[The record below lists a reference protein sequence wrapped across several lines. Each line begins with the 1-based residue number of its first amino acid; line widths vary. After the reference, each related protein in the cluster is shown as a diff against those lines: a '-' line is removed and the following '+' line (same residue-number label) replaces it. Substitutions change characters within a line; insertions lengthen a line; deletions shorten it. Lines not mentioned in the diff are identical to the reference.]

1 MRKRIKT
8 AAGRT
13 TKTAPWLLAMF
24 TAMALTVTSVVP
36 SLQAENA
43 MADETALPE
52 NGGLYFPSSGTIGQD
67 ITNGTTDTGVATW
80 VGRDMYIGEKPGG
93 AENQD
98 ATVALTGD
106 MNSGLK
112 PVGSYAVEAEGLT
125 LVKGKLAINQ
135 IKNSWGFTPK
145 DQPTVTEYPGF
156 RFGAVGFGAM
166 YRPANGSVALAV
178 SGSSNSL
185 ITSMYTGNKVQSVDG
200 TSVSVGAWNHGGW
213 VGGAAGHWENGKYI
227 YTDAATGE
235 TPYFTASLA
244 GPTTYWASEPY
255 QNHYDGG
262 ESPRGRASIV
272 QKQGAWATQ
281 SSFWRQPDDPLKDV
295 NGVDYLNYDEDTC
308 GDFGDTIRAQSQ
320 QLAGMTMN
328 GSYATSTINSGTINR
343 QKYGETGEG
352 KQKVYIDY
360 GKNQEK
366 KITFTGTGDKSDTIQ
381 VFNIPASE
389 LNNDGGTNGIA
400 FAFEGIP
407 VVGKDDKGK
416 DVYASVVVN
425 VMGDGNVDFH
435 NGWHFYWGTDEIG
448 GAFHKDSPLKDKYDA
463 AAKSIMWNFANA
475 GRVTIRGGRIIA
487 DTAYWDS
494 EKKKPIDIRS
504 SEDGRYITSDDPAAA
519 MLGSIMVPNGT
530 FDDHVTTN
538 GRVWVGKDFM
548 MNSPHVLKKGN
559 DDYSGTEGVPT
570 ASIIDMDMERH
581 NYGWSASYADDATTI
596 AWKKVDR
603 NGTPLAGTE
612 FGVYAKLADA
622 QNRENAL
629 YTITDNDST
638 DEDKAEGAFQVGR
651 LKPGNSY
658 YVREINPHDDAY
670 KRNDNIYRIQA
681 ASAGQI
687 YASIDKVFNSSG
699 TAIDS
704 DLNGGAIVNT
714 PTKGDI
720 GWTKYEAGDEAKTPL
735 YGSEWK
741 LTKTDGGNQQ
751 EWHVAEDEPIAITG
765 VTISYNGT
773 AVTDEVYPTYN
784 TVLNLSAQVVPAGA
798 YQGVK
803 WESDNDAL
811 TVSNGVVQVNSTDLG
826 GAEYA
831 TITATSLADPT
842 KSDTMKIKPLVAQ
855 LNVKRLDVM
864 YKCRVVTNTTTP
876 LAYGAKTIKVKADFE
891 LQEGDSANAIVNW
904 TVVSGGGS
912 IQSSGPAAAVLTLPA
927 SGTVTIRASLGGLD
941 REASFEVTDQPP
953 APKNITVYTNNNGW
967 NLYYYNPSDD
977 TQNNKWPG
985 ESMKDAGNGWY
996 RTVIDKDYASISFMM
1011 VNGNNGSNHFGF
1023 SLGSPANGI
1032 TLSMGQGASC
1042 NDIVTVDRTYPY
1054 YIVDGISIRGSATPP
1069 SGVSTVSDTMDAN
1082 TAANAMTRAQA
1093 RAEAA
1098 QVNDVAEDAA
1108 VEPAVVND
1116 SGVRAAAKLDVPA
1129 NKWEDVNPIPGQF
1142 HLMDLA
1148 DGEYELQE
1156 IKAPDGFVLPSPNP
1170 VYKFKVTNG
1179 QAEWTDGPAGITGA
1193 GMGYVA
1199 NSPNSYEWEKIDA
1212 GYDPAKPN
1220 TEGDRL
1226 AGTTWKLEVFTKA
1239 EGAQTGKYD
1248 TAEGFGTIVDCTAG
1262 EGKADECTGP
1272 DKDPVGGKFK
1282 IEKLKIGKYRLNET
1296 AAPSGYIVEAN
1307 KYYYFEIDAKSGTV
1321 LQAGTQ
1327 TSFDKATG
1335 AFKAESA
1342 TSRSGGSS
1350 TVNNFRKPGTA
1361 GWEKVT
1367 TDGETTRHL
1376 KGAEWSMRY
1385 QSLANQKPVTDITL
1399 KITDSDI
1406 TCTVTG
1412 TETACS
1418 GDDLAWATGL
1428 TNKATG
1434 DGEYSF
1440 EGLPWG
1446 TYTVTETKAPDGYN
1460 LDSTPHEFVIRP
1472 LTAGEKPNGTSVG
1485 IEGDN
1490 QFTVNLGS
1498 IENTPGVVLPE
1509 TGGEGSSWV
1518 VMLGFALTAIAM
1530 LGCGLA
1536 LSRRTA

>member
-52 NGGLYFPSSGTIGQD
+52 NGGLYFPSSGSIGQD
-67 ITNGTTDTGVATW
+67 ITDGTPDTGVATW

-93 AENQD
+93 ANNQD
-98 ATVALTGD
+98 NEVTLNDSYG
-106 MNSGLK
+106 
-112 PVGSYAVEAEGLT
+112 PVKSYAVEAEGLT

-135 IKNSWGFTPK
+135 VKDSW
-145 DQPTVTEYPGF
+145 EYGNDYAGF

-166 YRPANGSVALAV
+166 YRPKDGSTALAV
-178 SGSSNSL
+178 NGTDTRINSM
-185 ITSMYTGNKVQSVDG
+185 TTGGVTG
-200 TSVSVGAWNHGGW
+200 SVGAWIHGGW
-213 VGGAAGHWENGKYI
+213 VGGAKKS
-227 YTDAATGE
+227 DSSPATGE
-235 TPYFTASLA
+235 SPWFTAQLN
-244 GPTTYWASEPY
+244 GPATKWQSNFNRY
-255 QNHYDGG
+255 
-262 ESPRGRASIV
+262 SIV
-272 QKQGAWATQ
+272 G
-281 SSFWRQPDDPLKDV
+281 RQVNHNTEESYWGKTDPLKNV
-295 NGVDYLNYDEDTC
+295 NGVDYLQYDEDTC
-308 GDFGDTIRAQSQ
+308 GDFGTTIRAQSQ
-320 QLAGMTMN
+320 QLKEMEDTTPN
-328 GSYATSTINSGTINR
+328 GVDTSGVVNDGVIDR
-343 QKYGETGEG
+343 QRYDRDKDENG
-352 KQKVYIDY
+352 KEVQKVYIHYDTNH
-360 GKNQEK
+360 KEK
-366 KITFTGTGDKSDTIQ
+366 KITFTGNDDKNTPLQ
-381 VFNIPASE
+381 VFTINASD
-389 LNNDGGTNGIA
+389 LTDGDTNGIA
-400 FAFEGIP
+400 FAFEKIP
-407 VVGKDDKGK
+407 QIGTDDKGK
-416 DVYASVVVN
+416 PVYASVVVN
-425 VMGDGNVDFH
+425 VVGENTNVDFH
-435 NGWHFYWGTDEIG
+435 TGWHFYWNGPEIG
-448 GAFHKDSPLKDKYDA
+448 GAFHKNWGPKYNDMYDG
-463 AAKSIMWNFANA
+463 AAKSIMWNFADA
-475 GRVTIRGGRIIA
+475 PRVTIRGGQIKSGYGYWAKDKQDPIA
-487 DTAYWDS
+487 
-494 EKKKPIDIRS
+494 IRS
-504 SEDGRYITSDDPAAA
+504 SEPNKTDYITSDDPAAA

-538 GRVWVGKDFM
+538 GRVWVGEDFM
-548 MNSPHVLKKGN
+548 MNSQHVLKNG
-559 DDYSGTEGVPT
+559 DSDYSGDEGHPT

-581 NYGWSASYADDATTI
+581 NYGWSASFADDATTI

-622 QNRENAL
+622 QNREKAL

-658 YVREINPHDDAY
+658 YVREINPHNEAY
-670 KRNDNIYRIQA
+670 RTNDNIYRIQA
-681 ASAGQI
+681 ANAGQI

-704 DLNGGAIVNT
+704 DLNNGAIVNT

-720 GWTKYEAGDEAKTPL
+720 GWTKYEDGDEARTPL

-741 LTKTDGGNQQ
+741 LTKTDGDHQ
-751 EWHVAEDEPIAITG
+751 EWHVAEDKPIAIKG
-765 VTISYNGT
+765 VKISYNGT
-773 AVTDEVYPTYN
+773 AVTDDVYETYN
-784 TVLNLSAQVVPAGA
+784 TVLNLSAQVAPSNA

-803 WESDNDAL
+803 WESDNAAL
-811 TVSNGVVQVNSTDLG
+811 TVSNGVVQVQSADLG

-855 LNVKRLDVM
+855 LDVKKLDVT
-864 YKCRVVTNTTTP
+864 YKCNVVTNKTTT
-876 LAYGAKTIKVKADFE
+876 LGYGVKTIKVKASYVLTNGAISDP
-891 LQEGDSANAIVNW
+891 NAIVNW

-927 SGTVTIRASLGGLD
+927 SGTVKIQAALGGLEA
-941 REASFEVTDQPP
+941 EASFTVTEQPP
-953 APKNITVYTNNNGW
+953 APKNITVYTNFSGW
-967 NLYYYNPSDD
+967 NIWYYNPSNGSENSG
-977 TQNNKWPG
+977 QHMG
-985 ESMKDAGNGWY
+985 MSDAGNPWRKLEITATY
-996 RTVIDKDYASISFMM
+996 RPLTFMLTQQGNENNHYGLQLSGSNTNGIILSKGDGNPHQDRAT
-1011 VNGNNGSNHFGF
+1011 VNG
-1023 SLGSPANGI
+1023 
-1032 TLSMGQGASC
+1032 
-1042 NDIVTVDRTYPY
+1042 DYPY
-1054 YIVDGISIRGSATPP
+1054 YIIESGNPGTIYGSNTPP
-1069 SGVSTVSDTMDAN
+1069 PGAKTVSNTMDAN
-1082 TAANAMTRAQA
+1082 ATANAMTRAQA

-1116 SGVRAAAKLDVPA
+1116 SGVMAAAELDVPT
-1129 NKWEDVNPIPGQF
+1129 NKWKDVNPIPGQF
-1142 HLMDLA
+1142 HLMELDN
-1148 DGEYELQE
+1148 GTYELQE

-1179 QAEWTDGPAGITGA
+1179 QAEWTNGPAGITGA

-1212 GYDPAKPN
+1212 GYNPATPN

-1239 EGAQTGKYD
+1239 AD
-1248 TAEGFGTIVDCTAG
+1248 AAEGDYTPVTENGFDSIVDCTAG
-1262 EGKADECTGP
+1262 EGNESQCTGP

-1282 IEKLKIGKYRLNET
+1282 IEKLKIGKYRLQET
-1296 AAPSGYIVEAN
+1296 HAPSGYIVDAN
-1307 KYYYFEIDAKSGTV
+1307 KYYYFEIDAKSTV

-1327 TSFDKATG
+1327 TSFDKSTG
-1335 AFKAESA
+1335 AFKAESD

-1350 TVNNFRKPGTA
+1350 KVNNFRKPGTA
-1361 GWEKVT
+1361 GWQKIT
-1367 TDGETTRHL
+1367 KDGERDKL
-1376 KGAEWSMRY
+1376 LPGAEWSMRY
-1385 QSLANQKPVTDITL
+1385 QSLANQEPVTDITF
-1399 KITDSDI
+1399 KITDSSI

-1412 TETACS
+1412 TENACS
-1418 GDDLAWATGL
+1418 GDDLAWATSL

-1446 TYTVTETKAPDGYN
+1446 KYTVTETKAPDGYN

-1472 LTAGEKPNGTSVG
+1472 LTAGENPDGTSVG

-1498 IENTPGVVLPE
+1498 IEHTPGVILPE
-1509 TGGEGSSWV
+1509 TGGEGSAGI

>member
-8 AAGRT
+8 ASGRT

-24 TAMALTVTSVVP
+24 TAMALAVTSVVP

-52 NGGLYFPSSGTIGQD
+52 NGGLYFPSSGSIGQD
-67 ITNGTTDTGVATW
+67 ITDGTPDTGVATW

-93 AENQD
+93 ADNQD
-98 ATVALTGD
+98 NEVTLTDGY
-106 MNSGLK
+106 G
-112 PVGSYAVEAEGLT
+112 PVKSYAVEAEGLT

-135 IKNSWGFTPK
+135 VKDSW
-145 DQPTVTEYPGF
+145 EYGNDYAGF

-166 YRPANGSVALAV
+166 YRPKDGSTALAV
-178 SGSSNSL
+178 NGTDTRINSM
-185 ITSMYTGNKVQSVDG
+185 TTGGVTG
-200 TSVSVGAWNHGGW
+200 SVGAWTHGGW
-213 VGGAAGHWENGKYI
+213 VGGAKKS
-227 YTDAATGE
+227 DSSPATGE
-235 TPYFTASLA
+235 SPWFTAQLN
-244 GPTTYWASEPY
+244 GPATKWQSNSDRY
-255 QNHYDGG
+255 
-262 ESPRGRASIV
+262 SIV
-272 QKQGAWATQ
+272 G
-281 SSFWRQPDDPLKDV
+281 RQVNHNTEESYWGKTDPLKNV
-295 NGVDYLNYDEDTC
+295 NGVDYLQYDEDTC
-308 GDFGDTIRAQSQ
+308 GDFGTTIRAQSQ
-320 QLAGMTMN
+320 QLKEMEDTTPN
-328 GSYATSTINSGTINR
+328 GVDTSGVVNDGVIDR
-343 QKYGETGEG
+343 QRYDRDKDENG
-352 KQKVYIDY
+352 KEVQKVYIHYDTNH
-360 GKNQEK
+360 KEK
-366 KITFTGTGDKSDTIQ
+366 KITFTGNDDKNTPLQ
-381 VFNIPASE
+381 VFTINASD
-389 LNNDGGTNGIA
+389 LTDGDTNGIA
-400 FAFEGIP
+400 FAFEKIP
-407 VVGKDDKGK
+407 QIGTDDKGK
-416 DVYASVVVN
+416 PVYASVVVN
-425 VMGDGNVDFH
+425 VVGENTNVDFH
-435 NGWHFYWGTDEIG
+435 TGWHFYWNGPEIG
-448 GAFHKDSPLKDKYDA
+448 GAFHKNWGPKYNDMYDG
-463 AAKSIMWNFANA
+463 AAKSIMWNFADA
-475 GRVTIRGGRIIA
+475 PRVTIRGGQIKSGYGYWAKDKQDPIA
-487 DTAYWDS
+487 
-494 EKKKPIDIRS
+494 IRS
-504 SEDGRYITSDDPAAA
+504 SEPNKTDYITSDDPAAA

-538 GRVWVGKDFM
+538 GRVWVGEDFM
-548 MNSPHVLKKGN
+548 MNSQHVLKNG
-559 DDYSGTEGVPT
+559 DSDYSGDEGHPT

-581 NYGWSASYADDATTI
+581 NYGWSASFADDATTI

-612 FGVYAKLADA
+612 FGVYAKLTDA

-638 DEDKAEGAFQVGR
+638 DEDKTEGAFQVGR

-658 YVREINPHDDAY
+658 YVREINPHNEAY
-670 KRNDNIYRIQA
+670 TTNDNIYRIQA
-681 ASAGQI
+681 ANAGQI

-741 LTKTDGGNQQ
+741 LTKTDGDHQ
-751 EWHVAEDEPIAITG
+751 EWHVAEDKPIAING
-765 VTISYNGT
+765 VKISYNGT
-773 AVTDEVYPTYN
+773 AVTDDVYETYN
-784 TVLNLSAQVVPAGA
+784 TVLNLSAQVAPSNA

-803 WESDNDAL
+803 WESDNAAL
-811 TVSNGVVQVNSTDLG
+811 TVSNGVVQVQSADLG
-826 GAEYA
+826 SAAYA

-864 YKCRVVTNTTTP
+864 YKCRVVTNETTA

-891 LQEGDSANAIVNW
+891 LQEGDPANAIVNW

-912 IQSSGPAAAVLTLPA
+912 ISSSGPATAILTLPS
-927 SGTVTIRASLGGLD
+927 SGTVKIRAELGNKTA
-941 REASFEVTDQPP
+941 EASFVVTNQPP
-953 APKNITVYTNNNGW
+953 TPAGVNVYFNDKYNEKWQLYYFNPKN
-967 NLYYYNPSDD
+967 DAEH
-977 TQNNKWPG
+977 NKWPG
-985 ESMKDAGNGWY
+985 EDMESAGGSWKKKTITENY
-996 RTVIDKDYASISFMM
+996 STVGLMLLQGANKRYCLTA
-1011 VNGNNGSNHFGF
+1011 
-1023 SLGSPANGI
+1023 GSPSDGI
-1032 TLSMGQGASC
+1032 NVFRGDNWTCDDRA
-1042 NDIVTVDRTYPY
+1042 TVDGTYPY
-1054 YIVDGISIRGSATPP
+1054 YIIDNGKIYGSYTPP
-1069 SGVSTVSDTMDAN
+1069 SGVNTVGLNLDAN
-1082 TAANAMTRAQA
+1082 ADASAVAHTMAKTQTHANVTQI
-1093 RAEAA
+1093 
-1098 QVNDVAEDAA
+1098 NDVAEDAA

-1116 SGVRAAAKLDVPA
+1116 SGVMAVAELDVPTG
-1129 NKWEDVNPIPGQF
+1129 KKEDVNPIPGQF
-1142 HLMDLA
+1142 HLMDLD
-1148 DGEYELQE
+1148 DGTYELQE

-1179 QAEWTDGPAGITGA
+1179 QAEWTNGPAGITGA

-1212 GYDPAKPN
+1212 GYDPAKPD
-1220 TEGDRL
+1220 TEGDPL

-1248 TAEGFGTIVDCTAG
+1248 TAEGFDSIVDCTAG
-1262 EGKADECTGP
+1262 EGNESQCTGP

-1282 IEKLKIGKYRLNET
+1282 IEKLKIGKYRLQET
-1296 AAPSGYIVEAN
+1296 HAPSGYIVDAN
-1307 KYYYFEIDAKSGTV
+1307 KYYYFEIDAKSTV

-1327 TSFDKATG
+1327 TSFDKSTG
-1335 AFKAESA
+1335 AFKAESD

-1350 TVNNFRKPGTA
+1350 KVNNFRKPGTA
-1361 GWEKVT
+1361 GWQKIT
-1367 TDGETTRHL
+1367 KDGERDKL
-1376 KGAEWSMRY
+1376 LPGAEWSMRY
-1385 QSLANQKPVTDITL
+1385 QSLANQEPVTDITF
-1399 KITDSDI
+1399 KITDSSI

-1412 TETACS
+1412 TENACS
-1418 GDDLAWATGL
+1418 GDDLAWAKNL
-1428 TNKATG
+1428 QNQAKE
-1434 DGEYSF
+1434 DGKYSF
-1440 EGLPWG
+1440 TGLPWG
-1446 TYTVTETKAPDGYN
+1446 KYTVTETKAPDGYN

-1498 IENTPGVVLPE
+1498 IENTPGVILPE

>member
-24 TAMALTVTSVVP
+24 TVVALAVTSAVP
-36 SLQAENA
+36 TLQAENA

-93 AENQD
+93 ADGQD
-98 ATVALTGD
+98 SEVSLTGD
-106 MNSGLK
+106 YK

-125 LVKGKLAINQ
+125 LIKGKLAINQ
-135 IKNSWGFTPK
+135 VKNSWGFTPK
-145 DQPTVTEYPGF
+145 NQSVKEYPGF

-166 YRPANGSVALAV
+166 YRPANGSTALV
-178 SGSSNSL
+178 VNGTGSK
-185 ITSMYTGNKVQSVDG
+185 ITSMTTGG
-200 TSVSVGAWNHGGW
+200 TSGSVGAWNHGGW
-213 VGGAAGHWENGKYI
+213 VGGAAGHWEGKNYI

-235 TPYFTASLA
+235 APYFTAALN
-244 GPTTYWASEPY
+244 GSETKW
-255 QNHYDGG
+255 QTD
-262 ESPRGRASIV
+262 SRRASIV
-272 QKQGAWATQ
+272 GRQGNFDTESTYWGKT
-281 SSFWRQPDDPLKDV
+281 DPLKDV
-295 NGVDYLNYDEDTC
+295 NGVDYLQYDEDTC

-320 QLAGMTMN
+320 QLAGMKTN
-328 GSYATSTINSGTINR
+328 GTKYTISTINSGTINR

-360 GKNQEK
+360 GTNQEK

-381 VFNIPASE
+381 VFNIPASK
-389 LNNDGGTNGIA
+389 LNNDDGTNGIA
-400 FAFEGIP
+400 FAFEKIP
-407 VVGKDDKGK
+407 VIGKDDKGK
-416 DVYASVVVN
+416 NVYASVVVN
-425 VMGDGNVDFH
+425 VTGDDNVDFH
-435 NGWHFYWGTDEIG
+435 NGWHFYWGPNESPNEIG
-448 GAFHKDSPLKDKYDA
+448 GAFHKDSPLKDEYDA

-475 GRVTIRGGRIIA
+475 GRVTIRGGRIKA
-487 DTAYWDS
+487 GTAYWDS
-494 EKKKPIDIRS
+494 DKKEPIDIRS
-504 SEDGRYITSDDPAAA
+504 SEDGTYITSDDPAAA

-559 DDYSGTEGVPT
+559 NDYNGTEGVPT

-581 NYGWSASYADDATTI
+581 NYGWSVSYADDATTI

-603 NGTPLAGTE
+603 NGNPLAGTK
-612 FGVYAKLADA
+612 FGVYSKLVDA
-622 QNRENAL
+622 QNHANAL
-629 YTITDNDST
+629 YTITDNDSL
-638 DEDKAEGAFQVGR
+638 DEDTTEGAFQVGR

-658 YVREINPHDDAY
+658 YVREIDPNNTLY
-670 KRNDNIYRIQA
+670 NTNNNIYRIQA
-681 ASAGQI
+681 ASAGQV

-699 TAIDS
+699 TPIDS

-714 PTKGDI
+714 PKKGDI
-720 GWTKYEAGDEAKTPL
+720 GWTKYAEGDDKKTPL

-741 LTKTDGGNQQ
+741 LTKTEDGR
-751 EWHVAEDEPIAITG
+751 EWHVAEDKPIAIEG
-765 VTISYNGT
+765 VTISYNG
-773 AVTDEVYPTYN
+773 AIVTDNVYDTYN
-784 TVLNLSAQVVPAGA
+784 TVLNLSAQVTPSNA
-798 YQGVK
+798 YQGVT
-803 WESDNDAL
+803 WASDNDAL
-811 TVSNGVVQVNSTDLG
+811 SVSNGVVQVNSTDLG
-826 GAEYA
+826 GAAYA
-831 TITATSLADPT
+831 TITATSIADPT
-842 KSDTMKIKPLVAQ
+842 KSDTMKIRPRVAQ
-855 LNVKRLDVM
+855 LDVNKLDVT
-864 YKCRVVTNTTTP
+864 YKCNVVTNKTTT
-876 LAYGAKTIKVKADFE
+876 LGYGVKTIKVKASYV
-891 LQEGDSANAIVNW
+891 LTNGAISAPNAIVNW

-927 SGTVTIRASLGGLD
+927 SGTVKIKAALGGLEA
-941 REASFEVTDQPP
+941 EASFTVTEQPP
-953 APKNITVYTNNNGW
+953 APKNITVYTNFSGW
-967 NLYYYNPSDD
+967 NIWYYNPSNGSENSK
-977 TQNNKWPG
+977 QHM
-985 ESMKDAGNGWY
+985 SMSDAGNSWRKLEITATY
-996 RTVIDKDYASISFMM
+996 RPLTFMLTQQ
-1011 VNGNNGSNHFGF
+1011 GDENNHYGLKLGGSNT
-1023 SLGSPANGI
+1023 NGI
-1032 TLSMGQGASC
+1032 TLSKGDG
-1042 NDIVTVDRTYPY
+1042 NDYEDRATVNGDYPY
-1054 YIVDGISIRGSATPP
+1054 YIIESGNPGTIYGSNTPP
-1069 SGVSTVSDTMDAN
+1069 SGARAVSDAMDAN
-1082 TAANAMTRAQA
+1082 ATANTMARTQA
-1093 RAEAA
+1093 RADAA
-1098 QVNDVAEDAA
+1098 QVNDVSEDAA

-1116 SGVRAAAKLDVPA
+1116 SGVMAAAELDVPA
-1129 NKWEDVNPIPGQF
+1129 TKWKDVNPVPGQF
-1142 HLMDLA
+1142 HLMDL
-1148 DGEYELQE
+1148 DNGTYELQE

-1193 GMGYVA
+1193 GMGYVS
-1199 NSPNSYEWEKIDA
+1199 NSPNYYEWEKFDA
-1212 GYDPAKPN
+1212 GYDPNNPN
-1220 TEGDRL
+1220 TDGNHL

-1239 EGAQTGKYD
+1239 AD
-1248 TAEGFGTIVDCTAG
+1248 AAEGDYTPVTENGFDSIVDCTAG

-1282 IEKLKIGKYRLNET
+1282 IEKLKIGKYRLQET
-1296 AAPSGYIVEAN
+1296 HAPSGYIVEAN

-1321 LQAGTQ
+1321 LQAGKKD
-1327 TSFDKATG
+1327 SFDKATG

-1342 TSRSGGSS
+1342 TSRSSGSS
-1350 TVNNFRKPGTA
+1350 KVNNFRKPGTA

-1367 TDGETTRHL
+1367 TDGATTKHL

-1385 QSLANQKPVTDITL
+1385 QSLETTGEGENQKPVTDITF
-1399 KITDSDI
+1399 KITDSGV
-1406 TCTVTG
+1406 TCTVTD
-1412 TETACS
+1412 TKAEC
-1418 GDDLAWATGL
+1418 GDDLAWAKNL
-1428 TNKATG
+1428 QNQATG

-1446 TYTVTETKAPDGYN
+1446 KYTVTETKAPDGYN

-1509 TGGEGSSWV
+1509 TGGEGSAGV

>member
-24 TAMALTVTSVVP
+24 TAVALAVTSVVP

-43 MADETALPE
+43 MADTALPE

-93 AENQD
+93 ADRQD
-98 ATVALTGD
+98 SEVSLTGD
-106 MNSGLK
+106 YR

-125 LVKGKLAINQ
+125 LIKGKLAINQ

-145 DQPTVTEYPGF
+145 DQPKVTEYPGF

-166 YRPANGSVALAV
+166 YWPK
-178 SGSSNSL
+178 SGSTALVVNGTGSK
-185 ITSMYTGNKVQSVDG
+185 ITTMTTGG
-200 TSVSVGAWNHGGW
+200 TAGSVGAWNHGGW
-213 VGGAAGHWENGKYI
+213 VGGAAGHWDNDKYI

-235 TPYFTASLA
+235 TPYFTAALNGDETKWQSD
-244 GPTTYWASEPY
+244 S
-255 QNHYDGG
+255 
-262 ESPRGRASIV
+262 RRASIV
-272 QKQGAWATQ
+272 GRQGNFATE
-281 SSFWRQPDDPLKDV
+281 STYWGKTDPLKDV

-308 GDFGDTIRAQSQ
+308 GDFGDTISAQSG
-320 QLAGMTMN
+320 QLKGMKQN
-328 GSYATSTINSGTINR
+328 LDYSISTINSGTIDR
-343 QKYGETGEG
+343 QKYSESGEG
-352 KQKVYIDY
+352 KQKIYIEYD
-360 GKNQEK
+360 GTHTEK
-366 KITFTGTGDKSDTIQ
+366 LITFKGTNDKSATLQ
-381 VFNIPASE
+381 VFNISASE
-389 LNNDGGTNGIA
+389 LTDGNTNGVA
-400 FAFEGIP
+400 FAFENIP
-407 VVGKDDKGK
+407 VVGKDDKGN

-425 VMGDGNVDFH
+425 VTGEDNVDFH
-435 NGWHFYWGTDEIG
+435 NGWHFYWNKNEIG
-448 GAFHKDSPLKDKYDA
+448 GAFHKSWGDTLNKMYDA
-463 AAKSIMWNFANA
+463 AAKSIMWNFADA
-475 GRVTIRGGRIIA
+475 ERVTIRGGRIKA
-487 DTAYWDS
+487 GKAYWD
-494 EKKKPIDIRS
+494 KNKTDAIKIRS
-504 SEDGRYITSDDPAAA
+504 SENNAYITSDDPAAA

-548 MNSPHVLKKGN
+548 MNSPHVLKDGN
-559 DDYSGTEGVPT
+559 DDYKGSEGVPT

-581 NYGWSASYADDATTI
+581 NYGWSASYANDATTI

-622 QNRENAL
+622 QNLENAL

-658 YVREINPHDDAY
+658 YVREINPHNDAY
-670 KRNDNIYRIQA
+670 KTNDNIYRIQA

-699 TAIDS
+699 APIDS

-714 PTKGDI
+714 PKKGDI
-720 GWTKYEAGDEAKTPL
+720 GWTKYEDGDEAKTPL
-735 YGSEWK
+735 YGSEWT
-741 LTKTDGGNQQ
+741 LTKTDGNRQ

-773 AVTDEVYPTYN
+773 AVTDDVYETYN
-784 TVLNLSAQVVPAGA
+784 TVLNLSAQVAPSNA

-803 WESDNDAL
+803 WESDNAAL
-811 TVSNGVVQVNSTDLG
+811 TVSNGVVQVQSADLG
-826 GAEYA
+826 SAAYA

-855 LNVKRLDVM
+855 LNVKKLDVM
-864 YKCRVVTNTTTP
+864 YKCRVVTNKTTP

-891 LQEGDSANAIVNW
+891 LQEGDPANAIVNW

-941 REASFEVTDQPP
+941 REAFFEVTDQPP
-953 APKNITVYTNNNGW
+953 VPENITVYTNNNGW
-967 NLYYYNPSDD
+967 NLYYYNTSDD
-977 TQNNKWPG
+977 KQNNTWPG
-985 ESMKDAGNGWY
+985 KSMEDAGNGWY

-1023 SLGSPANGI
+1023 FLGSPADGI
-1032 TLSMGQGASC
+1032 KLSKGQGSSY

-1054 YIVDGISIRGSATPP
+1054 YIVDGTSIRGSAAPP
-1069 SGVSTVSDTMDAN
+1069 SGARTVSNTMDAN
-1082 TAANAMTRAQA
+1082 ATANAMTRAQA

-1116 SGVRAAAKLDVPA
+1116 SGVMAAAELDVPA

-1142 HLMDLA
+1142 HLMDLE
-1148 DGEYELQE
+1148 DGTYELQE

-1179 QAEWTDGPAGITGA
+1179 QAVWTDGPAGITGA

-1212 GYDPAKPN
+1212 GYDSTNPN

-1239 EGAQTGKYD
+1239 AD
-1248 TAEGFGTIVDCTAG
+1248 AAEGDYTPATENGFDSIVDCAAG
-1262 EGKADECTGP
+1262 EGNESQCTGP

-1282 IEKLKIGKYRLNET
+1282 IEKLKIGKYRLQET
-1296 AAPSGYIVEAN
+1296 HAPSGYIVEAN

-1327 TSFDKATG
+1327 TSFDKSTR

-1350 TVNNFRKPGTA
+1350 KVNNFRKPGTA

-1367 TDGETTRHL
+1367 TDGATTTHL

-1385 QSLANQKPVTDITL
+1385 QSLETPGEGENQKPVTDITL
-1399 KITDSDI
+1399 KITDSAI
-1406 TCTVTG
+1406 TCAVTG
-1412 TETACS
+1412 TETPCS
-1418 GDDLAWATGL
+1418 GDDLAWATSL
-1428 TNKATG
+1428 TNTATE
-1434 DGEYSF
+1434 DGKYSF

-1472 LTAGEKPNGTSVG
+1472 LTAGENPDGTSVG

-1509 TGGEGSSWV
+1509 TGGEGSAGI

>member
-24 TAMALTVTSVVP
+24 TAVALAVTSVVP
-36 SLQAENA
+36 SLQGENA

-52 NGGLYFPSSGTIGQD
+52 DGGLYFPSSGSIGQD
-67 ITNGTTDTGVATW
+67 ITDDTPDTGVATW

-93 AENQD
+93 ADSQD
-98 ATVALTGD
+98 SEVSLTG
-106 MNSGLK
+106 NYK

-125 LVKGKLAINQ
+125 LIKGKLAINQ

-145 DQPTVTEYPGF
+145 DQPKVTEYPGF

-166 YRPANGSVALAV
+166 YRPK
-178 SGSSNSL
+178 SGSTALVVNG
-185 ITSMYTGNKVQSVDG
+185 TGSKIKTMTTGG
-200 TSVSVGAWNHGGW
+200 TSGSVGAWNHGGW
-213 VGGAAGHWENGKYI
+213 VGGAAGHWEGKNYI

-235 TPYFTASLA
+235 APYFTAALN
-244 GPTTYWASEPY
+244 GSETKW
-255 QNHYDGG
+255 QTD
-262 ESPRGRASIV
+262 SRRASIV
-272 QKQGAWATQ
+272 GRQGNFSTESTYWGKT
-281 SSFWRQPDDPLKDV
+281 DPLKDV
-295 NGVDYLNYDEDTC
+295 NGVDYLQYDEDTC

-328 GSYATSTINSGTINR
+328 GSYTTSTINSGTINR

-360 GKNQEK
+360 GNNQEK

-389 LNNDGGTNGIA
+389 LNDGGTNGIA
-400 FAFEGIP
+400 FAFEKIP

-425 VMGDGNVDFH
+425 VTGDGNVDFH
-435 NGWHFYWGTDEIG
+435 NGWHFYWGSYEIG
-448 GAFHKDSPLKDKYDA
+448 GAFHKDSLLKDKYDA

-475 GRVTIRGGRIIA
+475 GRVTIRGGRIKA
-487 DTAYWDS
+487 GTAYWDS
-494 EKKKPIDIRS
+494 NKKDPINIRS
-504 SEDGRYITSDDPAAA
+504 SEDGNYITSDDPAAA

-548 MNSPHVLKKGN
+548 MNSPHVLKNGN
-559 DDYSGTEGVPT
+559 NDYSGTEGVPT

-581 NYGWSASYADDATTI
+581 NYGWSASFADDATTI

-612 FGVYAKLADA
+612 FGVYAKRADA

-670 KRNDNIYRIQA
+670 KTNDNIYRIQA

-699 TAIDS
+699 DPIDS

-714 PTKGDI
+714 PKKGDI
-720 GWTKYEAGDEAKTPL
+720 GWTKYEDGDGARTPL

-741 LTKTDGGNQQ
+741 LTKTDGNRQ

-773 AVTDEVYPTYN
+773 AVTDDVYETYN
-784 TVLNLSAQVVPAGA
+784 TVLNLSAQVAPSNA

-803 WESDNDAL
+803 WESDNAAL
-811 TVSNGVVQVNSTDLG
+811 TVSNGVVQVQSADLG
-826 GAEYA
+826 SAAYA

-842 KSDTMKIKPLVAQ
+842 KSDIMKIKPLVAQ

-864 YKCRVVTNTTTP
+864 YKCRVVTNTATP

-891 LQEGDSANAIVNW
+891 LQEGDPANAIVNW

-953 APKNITVYTNNNGW
+953 APENITVYTNNNGW
-967 NLYYYNPSDD
+967 NLYYYNTSDGN
-977 TQNNKWPG
+977 QNNTWPG
-985 ESMKDAGNGWY
+985 KSMEDAGNGWY
-996 RTVIDKDYASISFMM
+996 RTVIDEDYASISFMM

-1023 SLGSPANGI
+1023 FLGSPADGI
-1032 TLSMGQGASC
+1032 TLSKGQGSSY

-1054 YIVDGISIRGSATPP
+1054 YIVDGTSIRGSATPP
-1069 SGVSTVSDTMDAN
+1069 SGARTVSDTMDAN
-1082 TAANAMTRAQA
+1082 ATANAMTRAQA

-1098 QVNDVAEDAA
+1098 QANDVAEDAA

-1142 HLMDLA
+1142 HLMDLE
-1148 DGEYELQE
+1148 DGKYELQE

-1170 VYKFKVTNG
+1170 VYKFEVTNG
-1179 QAEWTDGPAGITGA
+1179 QAQWTDGPAGITSA

-1212 GYDPAKPN
+1212 GYDSANPN

-1239 EGAQTGKYD
+1239 AD
-1248 TAEGFGTIVDCTAG
+1248 AAEGDYTPVTENGFDSIVDCTAG
-1262 EGKADECTGP
+1262 EGNESQCTGP

-1282 IEKLKIGKYRLNET
+1282 IEKLKIGKYRLQET
-1296 AAPSGYIVEAN
+1296 HAPSGYIVEAD

-1327 TSFDKATG
+1327 TSFDKSTG

-1342 TSRSGGSS
+1342 TSRSGGSGK
-1350 TVNNFRKPGTA
+1350 VYNFRKPGTA

-1367 TDGETTRHL
+1367 TDGETKKHL

-1385 QSLANQKPVTDITL
+1385 QSLETTGEGENQKPVTDITF
-1399 KITDSDI
+1399 KITDSNI
-1406 TCTVTG
+1406 TCAVTG

-1418 GDDLAWATGL
+1418 GNDLAWATSL
-1428 TNKATG
+1428 TNKATD
-1434 DGEYSF
+1434 DGKYSF

-1472 LTAGEKPNGTSVG
+1472 LTADDNANGTSLG
-1485 IEGDN
+1485 TEGDN
-1490 QFTVNLGS
+1490 HFTVNLGP
-1498 IENTPGVVLPE
+1498 IENTPGVILPE

>member
-24 TAMALTVTSVVP
+24 TAMALAVTSVVP

-93 AENQD
+93 ANNQD
-98 ATVALTGD
+98 SEVSLTD
-106 MNSGLK
+106 DYK

-125 LVKGKLAINQ
+125 LIKGKLAINQ

-145 DQPTVTEYPGF
+145 DQPNVTEYPGF

-166 YRPANGSVALAV
+166 YRPKNGSTALV
-178 SGSSNSL
+178 VNGTGSK
-185 ITSMYTGNKVQSVDG
+185 IKTMTIGG
-200 TSVSVGAWNHGGW
+200 TSGSVGAWNHGGW
-213 VGGAAGHWENGKYI
+213 VGGAAGHWEGKNYI

-235 TPYFTASLA
+235 APYFTAALN
-244 GPTTYWASEPY
+244 GSETKW
-255 QNHYDGG
+255 QSD
-262 ESPRGRASIV
+262 PRRASIV
-272 QKQGAWATQ
+272 GRQGNFSTESTYWGKT
-281 SSFWRQPDDPLKDV
+281 DPLKDV
-295 NGVDYLNYDEDTC
+295 NGVDYLQYDEDTC

-320 QLAGMTMN
+320 QLAGMETN
-328 GSYATSTINSGTINR
+328 GTKYTTSTINNGTINR

-360 GKNQEK
+360 GNNQEK

-389 LNNDGGTNGIA
+389 LNDGGTNGIA
-400 FAFEGIP
+400 FAFEKIP
-407 VVGKDDKGK
+407 VVGKGDKGE

-425 VMGDGNVDFH
+425 VTGDGNVDFH

-475 GRVTIRGGRIIA
+475 GRVTIRGGRIKA
-487 DTAYWDS
+487 GTAYWDS
-494 EKKKPIDIRS
+494 NKTDPINIRS
-504 SEDGRYITSDDPAAA
+504 SEDGNYITSDDPAAA

-581 NYGWSASYADDATTI
+581 NYGWSASYANDATTI

-603 NGTPLAGTE
+603 NGNPLAGTE

-622 QNRENAL
+622 RNRENAL

-658 YVREINPHDDAY
+658 YVREINPHDNAY
-670 KRNDNIYRIQA
+670 NTNDNIYRIQA

-699 TAIDS
+699 DPIDS

-714 PTKGDI
+714 PKKGDI

-741 LTKTDGGNQQ
+741 LTKTDGDHQ
-751 EWHVAEDEPIAITG
+751 EWYVAEDEPIAITG

-773 AVTDEVYPTYN
+773 AVTDDVYDTYN
-784 TVLNLSAQVVPAGA
+784 TVLNLSAQVAPSNA

-803 WESDNDAL
+803 WESDNAAL
-811 TVSNGVVQVNSTDLG
+811 TVSNGVVQVQSADLG

-842 KSDTMKIKPLVAQ
+842 KSDIMKIKPLVAQ
-855 LNVKRLDVM
+855 LDVKKLDVT
-864 YKCRVVTNTTTP
+864 YKCNVVTGKTTT
-876 LAYGAKTIKVKADFE
+876 LGYGVKTIKVKASYLLTNGAISDP
-891 LQEGDSANAIVNW
+891 NAIVNW

-941 REASFEVTDQPP
+941 SEASFEVTDQPP
-953 APKNITVYTNNNGW
+953 APSGLTVYFNDSNNENW
-967 NLYYYNPSDD
+967 KLYYFNPNN
-977 TQNNKWPG
+977 QNEHNTWPG
-985 ESMKDAGNGWY
+985 EDMESAGGTWKKKVISESY
-996 RTVIDKDYASISFMM
+996 RPVGLMILKAEKERYGLTA
-1011 VNGNNGSNHFGF
+1011 
-1023 SLGSPANGI
+1023 GSPSDGIVIYKGDNWGFNERANVSG
-1032 TLSMGQGASC
+1032 
-1042 NDIVTVDRTYPY
+1042 TYPY
-1054 YIVDGISIRGSATPP
+1054 YIIENGYIRGSTTPP
-1069 SGVSTVSDTMDAN
+1069 SGARTVSDTMDAN
-1082 TAANAMTRAQA
+1082 ATANAMTRAQV

-1116 SGVRAAAKLDVPA
+1116 SGVMAAAELDVPT

-1142 HLMDLA
+1142 HLMNLDN
-1148 DGEYELQE
+1148 GTYELQE

-1212 GYDPAKPN
+1212 GYDPDNPN
-1220 TEGDRL
+1220 MNGDRL

-1239 EGAQTGKYD
+1239 AD
-1248 TAEGFGTIVDCTAG
+1248 AAEGDYTPVTENGFDSIVDCTAG
-1262 EGKADECTGP
+1262 EGNESQCTGP

-1321 LQAGTQ
+1321 LQAGTED
-1327 TSFDKATG
+1327 SFNKATG
-1335 AFKAESA
+1335 AFQA
-1342 TSRSGGSS
+1342 SRSGGSS
-1350 TVNNFRKPGTA
+1350 TVHNFRKPGTA

-1385 QSLANQKPVTDITL
+1385 QSLETTGEGENQEPVTDITL
-1399 KITDSDI
+1399 KITDSGV
-1406 TCTVTG
+1406 TCTVTD

-1418 GDDLAWATGL
+1418 GNDLAWATSL

-1434 DGEYSF
+1434 DGKYSF

-1472 LTAGEKPNGTSVG
+1472 LTAGENPDGTSLG
-1485 IEGDN
+1485 TEGDN
-1490 QFTVNLGS
+1490 HFTVSLGQ
-1498 IENTPGVVLPE
+1498 IENTPGVILPE